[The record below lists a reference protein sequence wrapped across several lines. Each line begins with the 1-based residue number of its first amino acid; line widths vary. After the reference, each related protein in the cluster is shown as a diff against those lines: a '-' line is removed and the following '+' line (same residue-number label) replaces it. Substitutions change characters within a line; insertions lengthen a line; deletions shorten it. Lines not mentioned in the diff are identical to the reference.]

1 MPAHKNSYTQ
11 RTRNAVVVL
20 AQDDNNSHSFE
31 ITDWDKKDINVRVN
45 ELLWLEDAA
54 QVLSEASEE
63 IHAVQQETNVSNKSR
78 NGLTNIIGTLRK
90 DMSKPNNKFRKEVDR
105 LTTQKKNRMRA
116 IVENEDDE
124 NPLNGARANLFDD
137 EAPPAV
143 ATQAALVNSAVTPGP
158 ESNVITSTVTST
170 AAIDALTKSVEGAIV
185 GVLGTMQQV
194 VTESAAERAADRK
207 RVNEVDEKADLANRK
222 VDRNTEELKAV
233 HSQVNDNTKEIVVLH
248 RNDAVRE
255 VELRQLKHEAAE
267 DRRTRKLAAAE
278 DRRTRKL
285 AAVVF
290 PVLLAVVVG
299 VWLCFNNDAFASSA
313 FSGAMASHVRYIVK
327 LAWMYL
333 VEFVA
338 KVETYWRAFTGNLS
352 FWWFGQA

>member
-1 MPAHKNSYTQ
+1 MAAHANSRIQ
-11 RTRNAVVVL
+11 KTRNAVLRIVENPLYRHLFPGWKDKPIHVL
-20 AQDDNNSHSFE
+20 VE
-31 ITDWDKKDINVRVN
+31 
-45 ELLWLEDAA
+45 ELLQKFTADQLCEM
-54 QVLSEASEE
+54 SEE
-63 IHAVQQETNVSNKSR
+63 IRTVRQESLKTNKHKS
-78 NGLTNIIGTLRK
+78 GFTNILGKLRDNISDPDNQFRK
-90 DMSKPNNKFRKEVDR
+90 DADH
-105 LTTQKKNRMRA
+105 LTTQKKNRVRA
-116 IVENEDDE
+116 IVENEGDE
-124 NPLNGARANLFDD
+124 NPLSGARANLFDD

-143 ATQAALVNSAVTPGP
+143 ATQAQAQALANPAVTPGP
-158 ESNVITSTVTST
+158 ESNVITSTTTST
-170 AAIDALTKSVEGAIV
+170 PAVEALAKNVDAALA
-185 GVLGTMQQV
+185 GVIGTIQLV

-222 VDRNTEELKAV
+222 VDRNTDELKAV

-255 VELRQLKHEAAE
+255 VELRQLKH
-267 DRRTRKLAAAE
+267 AAAE

-299 VWLCFNNDAFASSA
+299 VWLCFDNDAFASSA